1 MDPESEYDTQML
13 LDISQ
18 FYSPETYS
26 QILPEE
32 QGKGNTVKARRRC
45 KKSKNIYGEN
55 GGVMLRKTKLKEE
68 QVDILEKNFGSEH
81 KLESERKDRLAAELG
96 LQPRQV
102 AVWFQNRR
110 AKWKSQRLEEEYS
123 KLKSQH
129 DSAVVEK
136 CCLETELLKLKEQ
149 LNDAEKEIQRLST
162 NSPTSS
168 FSMEAMDPSYLGEFG
183 THGLESVFYLPTN
196 DFVPGMQWDNFYY
209 V

>member
-1 MDPESEYDTQML
+1 MDPPKYDPRML

-18 FYSPETYS
+18 LYSSESYS
-26 QILPEE
+26 QILPE
-32 QGKGNTVKARRRC
+32 QGKENTAKARRRR
-45 KKSKNIYGEN
+45 KKMKNMDGEN
-55 GGVMLRKTKLKEE
+55 GGVTSMLRKTKLNEE
-68 QVDILEKNFGSEH
+68 QVNVLETNFGSEH

-110 AKWKSQRLEEEYS
+110 AKWKSQKLEEEYS
-123 KLKSQH
+123 MLKSQH

-149 LNDAEKEIQRLST
+149 LNDAEKKIQRLSS

-168 FSMEAMDPSYLGEFG
+168 FSMDPSYVGEFG
-183 THGLESVFYLPTN
+183 TQGLESVFYFPN
-196 DFVPGMQWDNFYY
+196 NAFVPGMQWDHFYC

>member
-1 MDPESEYDTQML
+1 MDPLEYDPQML

-18 FYSPETYS
+18 FYTSETCN
-26 QILPEE
+26 QILPEKE
-32 QGKGNTVKARRRC
+32 KQKARGRR
-45 KKSKNIYGEN
+45 KKISKNIDGEN
-55 GGVMLRKTKLKEE
+55 VGVMLRKTKLNEE
-68 QVDILEKNFGSEH
+68 QVNILEKHFGSEH

-129 DSAVVEK
+129 DTAVVEK
-136 CCLETELLKLKEQ
+136 CCLETQLLKLQEQ
-149 LNDAEKEIQRLST
+149 LKDAEKEIQRLSS

-168 FSMEAMDPSYLGEFG
+168 FSMEAMDPSNYLGEFG
-183 THGLESVFYLPTN
+183 AQGLESVFHLPTN
-196 DFVPGMQWDNFYY
+196 DFVPSLQWDNFYY